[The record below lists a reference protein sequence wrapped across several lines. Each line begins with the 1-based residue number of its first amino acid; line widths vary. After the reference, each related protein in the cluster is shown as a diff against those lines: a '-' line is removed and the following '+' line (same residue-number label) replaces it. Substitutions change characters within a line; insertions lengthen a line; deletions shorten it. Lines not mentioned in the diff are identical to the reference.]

1 MKFKRSDLEI
11 SVFQFNLTPL
21 VDVVFQLLIFIILSS
36 SFVMQSGIK
45 VNLPSTVTSEA
56 QLEKEIVISITE
68 EGVIY
73 LMDNSISIID
83 LPKKLRDVVIASKD
97 KILIIKADEN
107 TYHGLV
113 VKVMDIGKMV
123 GVEKLA
129 IATQP
134 KELR

>member
-1 MKFKRSDLEI
+1 MKFKKTDLDI
-11 SVFQFNLTPL
+11 SSFQFNLTPL

-36 SFVMQSGIK
+36 SFVMQPGIK
-45 VNLPSTVTSEA
+45 VNLPSTVSSEA
-56 QLEKEIVISITE
+56 QLEKEIVISLTE

-73 LMDNSISIID
+73 LMDSPISIID
-83 LPKKLRDVVIASKD
+83 LPKKLKGLISFSKD

-107 TYHGLV
+107 TRHGLV
-113 VKVMDIGKMV
+113 VKVMDIGKIV